1 MKQKAIENV
10 SQVRKKQKKIE
21 RNVNKI
27 KKKDNSSSPWIV
39 MPIRTCQRAPIVTLP
54 NRYQHVPYQLY
65 GMLTFLPKLLQHP
78 I

>member
-27 KKKDNSSSPWIV
+27 KK
-39 MPIRTCQRAPIVTLP
+39 R
-54 NRYQHVPYQLY
+54 
-65 GMLTFLPKLLQHP
+65 
-78 I
+78 